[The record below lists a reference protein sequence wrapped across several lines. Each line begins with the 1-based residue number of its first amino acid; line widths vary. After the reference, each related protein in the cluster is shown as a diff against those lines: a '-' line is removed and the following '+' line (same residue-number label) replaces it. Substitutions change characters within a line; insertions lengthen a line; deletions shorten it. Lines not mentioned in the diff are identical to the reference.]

1 MEFMK
6 YKLRELIRIKN
17 GKDHK
22 GLNAGTYPV
31 FGSGG
36 VMRYVD
42 SFLYDKPSVLLP
54 RKGTLN
60 NIQYAD
66 KPFWTVDTLYYTEV
80 NENKANAYYL
90 YNYLKL
96 LDLSNLNSG
105 TGVPSMTFDSYYNLS
120 VKIPT
125 LKVQNTIASVLSHI
139 DKKISIN
146 REINRNLEELAKQIY
161 DYWFVQFDF
170 PNEDGKPYKTSGGK
184 MVWDELLKREIPA
197 GWEVG
202 ILSDIAYITMG
213 QSPDG
218 SSYNETGVGIIFYQ
232 GSTDFGIRF
241 PTIRVYTTSPK
252 RFAKKGDILMSVRAP
267 VGILNIANHDCC
279 IGRGLAALKSKVAS
293 MVHLWFTMEVFK
305 QRFEGKNLSGTTF
318 GAITKDELF
327 SLPVVVPPKELLL
340 MFNKKTLSIFN
351 NQLSIGA
358 EIDKLTSLRNSL
370 LPLLMNG
377 QVTLNSCFSEQS
389 ISGK

>member
-1 MEFMK
+1 
-6 YKLRELIRIKN
+6 
-17 GKDHK
+17 
-22 GLNAGTYPV
+22 
-31 FGSGG
+31 
-36 VMRYVD
+36 
-42 SFLYDKPSVLLP
+42 
-54 RKGTLN
+54 
-60 NIQYAD
+60 
-66 KPFWTVDTLYYTEV
+66 
-80 NENKANAYYL
+80 
-90 YNYLKL
+90 
-96 LDLSNLNSG
+96 
-105 TGVPSMTFDSYYNLS
+105 
-120 VKIPT
+120 
-125 LKVQNTIASVLSHI
+125 
-139 DKKISIN
+139 
-146 REINRNLEELAKQIY
+146 
-161 DYWFVQFDF
+161 
-170 PNEDGKPYKTSGGK
+170 

-358 EIDKLTSLRNSL
+358 EIDKLTSLRNTL

-377 QVTLNSCFSEQS
+377 QVTLNSCLSYQLKYRSVQEKNKPQAQHEHRKKAFYNSALVYYNKTICKEFSARYSHEMLCSFVYLTIQQRLTS
-389 ISGK
+389 FLPGKPYERYKRLTTRIFGMEKGEER

>member
-1 MEFMK
+1 MQK
-6 YKLRELIRIKN
+6 ILYKSFYCNIPMPNCKMLSSGVHVVPEVYFFLEL
-17 GKDHK
+17 
-22 GLNAGTYPV
+22 
-31 FGSGG
+31 
-36 VMRYVD
+36 
-42 SFLYDKPSVLLP
+42 
-54 RKGTLN
+54 
-60 NIQYAD
+60 
-66 KPFWTVDTLYYTEV
+66 
-80 NENKANAYYL
+80 
-90 YNYLKL
+90 
-96 LDLSNLNSG
+96 
-105 TGVPSMTFDSYYNLS
+105 TGIS
-120 VKIPT
+120 
-125 LKVQNTIASVLSHI
+125 I
-139 DKKISIN
+139 DK
-146 REINRNLEELAKQIY
+146 INRNLEELAKQIY

-170 PNEDGKPYKTSGGK
+170 PNEDGKPYKSSGGK
-184 MVWDELLKREIPA
+184 MVWNELLKREIPA

-327 SLPVVVPPKELLL
+327 SLPVIVPPKELLL

-377 QVTLNSCFSEQS
+377 QVTLNSCLSHD
-389 ISGK
+389 